1 MKRTLSVILALS
13 IAIAAISCASISA
26 AGAEDGIARGVTGD
40 CTWELDGTELTI
52 SGSGAMEDYYYDPID
67 FGVILAPWG
76 NEITSVTIED
86 GVTHIGEQAFVFCR
100 ELENINIPDS
110 VTSAGRFAFFDT
122 PWYEAQPD
130 GVVYIGKAAY
140 NYKGDCPESV
150 VIADGTVSISADAF
164 RDRAQLKNI
173 SIPDS
178 VINIGYRAFEGTD
191 WYNSKPDGIVYAGKA
206 AYTYKGKCVGSIE
219 IADGTAGIADN
230 AFHNQKEM
238 KGAVIPDSV
247 IEIGDSAFL
256 NCPAL
261 EELVIGGG
269 VRSIGRM
276 AFGHCK
282 ALQSVDIPGS
292 VNSIGD
298 DAFCNCDSLSGVT
311 VPPSVKRIGSR
322 AFGYRYDTKVE
333 GFTVSG
339 YEGTEA
345 ERYAAENGFAFIS
358 LGIAPTEPANGHIVG
373 DADTD
378 GEITILDATAI
389 QRVLASLDVES
400 YDESAADAD
409 EDGEVTILDAT
420 AVQRHLAGL
429 PCSENIG
436 KTVTV

>member
-1 MKRTLSVILALS
+1 MPVESNLS
-13 IAIAAISCASISA
+13 IS
-26 AGAEDGIARGVTGD
+26 
-40 CTWELDGTELTI
+40 
-52 SGSGAMEDYYYDPID
+52 
-67 FGVILAPWG
+67 
-76 NEITSVTIED
+76 NK
-86 GVTHIGEQAFVFCR
+86 
-100 ELENINIPDS
+100 
-110 VTSAGRFAFFDT
+110 
-122 PWYEAQPD
+122 QP
-130 GVVYIGKAAY
+130 V
-140 NYKGDCPESV
+140 
-150 VIADGTVSISADAF
+150 
-164 RDRAQLKNI
+164 
-173 SIPDS
+173 
-178 VINIGYRAFEGTD
+178 
-191 WYNSKPDGIVYAGKA
+191 
-206 AYTYKGKCVGSIE
+206 
-219 IADGTAGIADN
+219 
-230 AFHNQKEM
+230 
-238 KGAVIPDSV
+238 PDSV

-389 QRVLASLDVES
+389 KRVLASLDVES